1 MGQKSADASNQ
12 AEIAELVTKHISN
25 LDDKGKLQL
34 PEDMPTWQ
42 KHIIRGEKRTR
53 DAQAELSSEQNKL
66 RQSEAKNA
74 VLLKTASTMVPE
86 DFQLSDAELTE
97 LNTLKKNDPD
107 AYRLKVNA
115 LEASAL
121 EAQQTKLTEM
131 TTKAAEDAT
140 IAHTTKNRVTVLA
153 EFREAN
159 PDLSITDDIL
169 VNDVPPRLLAGVTS
183 GQYSYGE
190 YLVKVK
196 EYLATGKTTT
206 GDDNSDPHNMH
217 KLPGSQTPG
226 KKAAEKAGQS
236 DYAKMTF

>member
-1 MGQKSADASNQ
+1 MGKTKTSNTDT
-12 AEIAELVTKHISN
+12 EIAELVNEYVHN

-34 PEDMPTWQ
+34 PEDMPSWQ

-53 DAQAELSSEQNKL
+53 DAQAELSLEQNKF

-74 VLLKTASTMVPE
+74 VLMETASTMVPE
-86 DFQLSDAELTE
+86 DFQLSDTELTE

-131 TTKAAEDAT
+131 TTKAAEEAT
-140 IAHTTKNRVTVLA
+140 AAHTTKNRVTVLA
-153 EFREAN
+153 EFRDAN
-159 PDLSITDDIL
+159 PDLSITDDVL

-190 YLVKVK
+190 YLTKVK
-196 EYLATGKTTT
+196 EYLTTGKTTT
-206 GDDNSDPHNMH
+206 GDETGDPHNMH
-217 KLPGSQTPG
+217 KLPGGQTPG